1 MSANKQQIEFWSGGG
16 GDYWVDKQ
24 FEMDT
29 MLNPLGQKAIDSLDI
44 QKGDSILDVGCGT
57 GTTTLLLSEKVG
69 PEGKVTGLDISVPML
84 ARTLEL
90 AIENNKTN
98 ISIINKDVQEN
109 ELDDQYD
116 HLFSRFGVMFFTDPI
131 SSFKNLKKSLKADGS
146 FSFVCWQH
154 PSKNPWHTKPIG
166 ILKKYFD
173 LPPAQPRAPSPFAFE
188 EKTYLE
194 EILKSSGFSNYSI
207 DDNLE
212 NIHLFPNKSSYDAAK
227 DFMALKVNLSIL
239 WPSIVSKYLV
249 FQ

>member
-1 MSANKQQIEFWSGGG
+1 
-16 GDYWVDKQ
+16 
-24 FEMDT
+24 
-29 MLNPLGQKAIDSLDI
+29 
-44 QKGDSILDVGCGT
+44 
-57 GTTTLLLSEKVG
+57 
-69 PEGKVTGLDISVPML
+69 ML

-90 AIENNKTN
+90 AIANNKTN
-98 ISIINKDVQEN
+98 ISIINKDVQEY

-131 SSFKNLKKSLKADGS
+131 LSFKNLKKSLKADGS

-227 DFMALKVNLSIL
+227 DFMALNPIISNALQGMSDDEKEPMKVISLSPEPEMDGDKPTMDFPKTAVDPDSKEVLTNIL
-239 WPSIVSKYLV
+239 KDKLKDYLRNGK
-249 FQ
+249 

>member
-44 QKGDSILDVGCGT
+44 QNGDSILDVGCGT

-109 ELDDQYD
+109 ELDEQYD

-131 SSFKNLKKSLKADGS
+131 SSFKNLKKRKLI
-146 FSFVCWQH
+146 F
-154 PSKNPWHTKPIG
+154 
-166 ILKKYFD
+166 
-173 LPPAQPRAPSPFAFE
+173 
-188 EKTYLE
+188 
-194 EILKSSGFSNYSI
+194 
-207 DDNLE
+207 
-212 NIHLFPNKSSYDAAK
+212 
-227 DFMALKVNLSIL
+227 
-239 WPSIVSKYLV
+239 
-249 FQ
+249 

>member
-98 ISIINKDVQEN
+98 ISIINKDV
-109 ELDDQYD
+109 
-116 HLFSRFGVMFFTDPI
+116 
-131 SSFKNLKKSLKADGS
+131 
-146 FSFVCWQH
+146 
-154 PSKNPWHTKPIG
+154 
-166 ILKKYFD
+166 
-173 LPPAQPRAPSPFAFE
+173 PP
-188 EKTYLE
+188 
-194 EILKSSGFSNYSI
+194 
-207 DDNLE
+207 
-212 NIHLFPNKSSYDAAK
+212 
-227 DFMALKVNLSIL
+227 
-239 WPSIVSKYLV
+239 
-249 FQ
+249 